1 MDSERVLKIELHRAL
16 DEVLPPAP
24 WLEAA
29 VHDDLRRRRRPKSVD
44 RNIGIA
50 TQRRVALPRPVFQ
63 LAAGALIIVLLAVA
77 VVTFAVLR
85 YRAQQIAPAGSITA
99 YQAMVNRDDNRLDA
113 ARNNSCVT
121 LQSVCPAP
129 GEPVLMALQR
139 WSADLNA
146 SQPPARFA
154 VIDGEL
160 RRHVEANI
168 SDILATIAAYNAHDQ
183 SGLDRAYNAGT
194 SQGGWL
200 DTVAS
205 GIIGSHPGT
214 AVAYMESVQAEEQKL
229 AACTSCQSLVN
240 PGQVDCIEIQSA
252 LCEADIAFAT
262 SAIGDFEAD
271 LVRVAAPTSLAA
283 DDALLQ
289 RDLALADSAVLHMSS
304 GDVAGD
310 QSAFNGALL
319 LLQQVLPTV
328 GMDGAEIRTRSAVP
342 AGGPVPAQLLGDWLI
357 PAAAAQAIDMG
368 ACPTPVTVSTCM
380 FRLTFTATTYNWTIK
395 APGFSDG
402 GGDVVVNGN
411 EIDFFNGQAC
421 STDLPQGVGR
431 YTWTLTNGVL
441 HFAPLNTDICP
452 RQPFLANQSYTRT
465 GS

>member
-1 MDSERVLKIELHRAL
+1 MDNERALKIELRRAL
-16 DEVLPPAP
+16 DEVLPPVP

-29 VHDDLRRRRRPKSVD
+29 VLDDLRRRRRPKSVD
-44 RNIGIA
+44 RNVGIA

-77 VVTFAVLR
+77 IVTFAVLR
-85 YRAQQIAPAGSITA
+85 YRAQQIAPAGSIAA

-113 ARNNSCVT
+113 TRNNSCVT

-129 GEPVLMALQR
+129 GEPVLTALQR

-146 SQPPARFA
+146 SEPPARFA

-168 SDILATIAAYNAHDQ
+168 SDVLATIAAYKAHDQ
-183 SGLDRAYNAGT
+183 NGLDRAYNAGT
-194 SQGGWL
+194 SQGEWL

-205 GIIGSHPGT
+205 GISGSHPAT
-214 AVAYMESVQAEEQKL
+214 AVAYSQSVQAEEQKL
-229 AACTSCQSLVN
+229 AACTACQSLVN
-240 PGQVDCIEIQSA
+240 PGQVDCIEIQTA

-262 SAIGDFEAD
+262 SALENFEAK
-271 LVRVAAPTSLAA
+271 LVRIAAPSSLAA
-283 DDALLQ
+283 QDALLQ
-289 RDLALADSAVLHMSS
+289 RDLALADSGVLQMSS

-310 QSAFNGALL
+310 QSMFNGGLL
-319 LLQQVLPTV
+319 LLGQTLPTV
-328 GMDGAEIRTRSAVP
+328 SMDGTEIQTRSAVP
-342 AGGPVPAQLLGDWLI
+342 AGGPVPAQLLGDWLM
-357 PAAAAQAIDMG
+357 PAAAAQAISG
-368 ACPTPVTVSTCM
+368 SCPTPVTVSTCM
-380 FRLTFTATTYNWTIK
+380 FRLTFTATTYNWTTNV
-395 APGFSDG
+395 AGFTDG

-441 HFAPLNTDICP
+441 HFVLLNTDICP